1 VSAFIDD
8 RRAAGFAVELVCRT
22 LGVSVS
28 AYYQCRTGE
37 RSARLIDDERLLE
50 RIRELHE
57 ANYCAYGYRRMWK
70 ALLRVGEGSS
80 LTVICAPPSAVIAS
94 GA

>member
-1 VSAFIDD
+1 VFREGARRNPAEVSDFIDD

-22 LGVSVS
+22 LGVSGS
-28 AYYQCRTGE
+28 AYYQRRTGE

-57 ANYCAYGYRRMWK
+57 ANYCAYGYRRSG
-70 ALLRVGEGSS
+70 RRCSE
-80 LTVICAPPSAVIAS
+80 SARRRP
-94 GA
+94 